1 MKPRTGKYEELD
13 VVESNNEIRVNR
25 TARYERIKQRGTS
38 ESKSEWSSSASR
50 NARALRVAILI
61 SFLFSFT
68 FSYGQQWRDS
78 LQAARTAYKQ
88 ENYAEALKYYES
100 AQKNAPENI
109 DLSDEMAQSAYKA
122 REFKKAEEIY
132 KQSGSAKKD
141 KIAKAE
147 NYHNIGNA
155 RMKSK
160 DYSGAIEAY
169 KESLRNNPN
178 DDQTRYNLSEAI
190 RQLKNKQ
197 EQEKKDNQDNKDKDK
212 DKDQNKDNKDQ
223 NKEGDDQKDKDGKP
237 KDGDGKKSNDNK
249 SQLPNKTVDR
259 MLDKLMK
266 QEAKTKRK
274 ASGTKGGNSTPK
286 SGKDW

>member
-1 MKPRTGKYEELD
+1 MKVL
-13 VVESNNEIRVNR
+13 
-25 TARYERIKQRGTS
+25 
-38 ESKSEWSSSASR
+38 
-50 NARALRVAILI
+50 LLI
-61 SFLFSFT
+61 ATLFSLT

-78 LQAARTAYKQ
+78 LQAARTAY
-88 ENYAEALKYYES
+88 ENEEYTDALKYYQS

-122 REFKKAEEIY
+122 RDFKKAEEIY
-132 KQSGSAKKD
+132 KQSGAAKKD
-141 KIAKAE
+141 KIEKAN

-160 DYSGAIEAY
+160 DYSGAVESY
-169 KESLRNNPN
+169 KEALRNNPN

-190 RQLKNKQ
+190 RQLKQKQ
-197 EQEKKDNQDNKDKDK
+197 QQQQKDNKDNQDKKDKQDPKNNNDNQGDK
-212 DKDQNKDNKDQ
+212 
-223 NKEGDDQKDKDGKP
+223 KEGDNQQDQDGKP
-237 KDGDGKKSNDNK
+237 KSGDGDGGQENK

-266 QEAKTKRK
+266 QEAETKRK
-274 ASGTKGGNSTPK
+274 ASGTKGGSATPK